1 MPEVKMTP
9 EKLRELAVAEDPNAE
24 MAFAFANWRKAE
36 DKVRA
41 LKSSRANFLSAIDLE
56 IKIQETLEADARI
69 DVEKI
74 MVKNGVREDILQG
87 DDWDYK
93 ITLALPPETVSVA
106 DESAI
111 PEKFVEKK
119 TETKIK
125 KTETKIKKR
134 ELLEHLKNLR
144 NKNLA
149 LPNYATI
156 ERGARQARWKA
167 IKK

>member
-125 KTETKIKKR
+125 KR